1 MGVPPPLNPPPLGDL
16 IADHDGA
23 YARRTS
29 AAHQAA
35 IWNKVLATDPM
46 FGPSSGCVVGVSPV
60 GDLGRRFALVWIRAL
75 LATVAMRLVI
85 WLP

>member
-1 MGVPPPLNPPPLGDL
+1 MGVPPPLNPPRLGDL
-16 IADHDGA
+16 IADDECA

-29 AAHQAA
+29 ADHQAA
-35 IWNKVLATDPM
+35 IWNEVLATDPVC
-46 FGPSSGCVVGVSPV
+46 GPSSGCVVGVASV

-85 WLP
+85 CLP